1 MLELRHLRS
10 LIALSQTGNLSTAAQ
25 RVHLTQ
31 SALSH
36 QMRALEEY
44 FSASLFERKTRPLR
58 FSAAGQRLLQLAGE
72 VLPAIEGAHRDVTK
86 LAGGSA
92 GNLRIAVECHTCFDW
107 LMPAMDAFRE
117 NWPEVELDLV
127 SGFHPDPL
135 ALIEQSRADLVVMS
149 EKKKSKGVTWHP
161 LFRFEI
167 AALLANDHSLVAKPF
182 LKPRDFAAQTLI
194 TYPVP
199 DEMLDIMRDFLQPGG
214 IKPARRTAELTV
226 AILQLVAS
234 RRGMAALPVWSVQS
248 YLERGYVARKRLG
261 KEGLWS
267 TLYAATATSL
277 AELPFMQDFLQTL
290 KSTGYAKLQDVIPA
304 EASKT

>member
-1 MLELRHLRS
+1 MIEIRHLRS
-10 LIALSQTGNLSTAAQ
+10 LVALSQTGNLTTAAQ
-25 RVHLTQ
+25 RVYLTQ

-36 QMRALEEY
+36 QIRALEDY
-44 FSASLFERKTRPLR
+44 FEISLFERKTRPLR
-58 FSAAGQRLLQLAGE
+58 FSAAGQRLLELADQI
-72 VLPAIEGAHRDVTK
+72 LPAIDNARRDVTK

-117 NWPEVELDLV
+117 HWPEVELDLV

-149 EKKKSKGVTWHP
+149 EKKKSNGIYWSP

-167 AALLANDHSLVAKPF
+167 AALLANDHPLSTKAF

-214 IKPARRTAELTV
+214 IKPARRSAELTV

-234 RRGMAALPVWSVQS
+234 RRGIAALPVWSVQP
-248 YLERGYVARKRLG
+248 YLDRGYVTRKRLG
-261 KEGLWS
+261 KNGLWS
-267 TLYAATATSL
+267 TLYAATASSA
-277 AELPFMQDFLQTL
+277 AELPFMQDFLRTL
-290 KSTGYAKLQDVIPA
+290 KSTGYTKLPDVVPA
-304 EASKT
+304 V

>member
-1 MLELRHLRS
+1 MLEIRHLRS
-10 LIALSQTGNLSTAAQ
+10 LVALSQTGNLSAAAQ

-44 FSASLFERKTRPLR
+44 FGIRLFERKTRPLR
-58 FSAAGQRLLQLAGE
+58 FSTAGQRLLRLADE
-72 VLPAIEGAHRDVTK
+72 VLPAIDGARRDVTK

-135 ALIEQSRADLVVMS
+135 ALIEQSRADLVVLS
-149 EKKKSKGVTWHP
+149 EKKKCEGISWCP

-167 AALLANDHSLVAKPF
+167 AALLANDHPLSAKPF

-199 DEMLDIMRDFLQPGG
+199 DEMLDIMRDFLQPAG

-234 RRGMAALPVWSVQS
+234 RRGLAALPVWSVQT
-248 YLERGYVARKRLG
+248 YLERGYVTRKALG
-261 KEGLWS
+261 KTGLWS
-267 TLYAATATSL
+267 TLYAASSNSL
-277 AELPFMQDFLQTL
+277 AELPFMQDFLRTL
-290 KSTGYAKLQDVIPA
+290 KSTGYAQLPDVIPA
-304 EASKT
+304 K

>member
-1 MLELRHLRS
+1 MLEIRHLRS
-10 LIALSQTGNLSTAAQ
+10 LVALAQTGNLSTAAQ

-36 QMRALEEY
+36 QIRALEDY
-44 FSASLFERKTRPLR
+44 FDISLFERKTRPLR
-58 FSAAGQRLLQLAGE
+58 FSTAGQRLLRLAEE
-72 VLPAIEGAHRDVTK
+72 VLPAIDNARRDVTK

-117 NWPEVELDLV
+117 HWPEVELDLV

-149 EKKKSKGVTWHP
+149 EKKKGEGISWCP

-167 AALLANDHSLVAKPF
+167 AALLANDHPLCAKAF
-182 LKPRDFAAQTLI
+182 LKPRDFAAQTLV

-199 DEMLDIMRDFLQPGG
+199 DEMLDIMREFLQPGG
-214 IKPARRTAELTV
+214 VKPARRSAELTV

-234 RRGMAALPVWSVQS
+234 RRGIAALPVWSVQS
-248 YLERGYVARKRLG
+248 YLERGYVTRKRLG
-261 KEGLWS
+261 KNGLWS
-267 TLYAATATSL
+267 TLYAATASSV
-277 AELPFMQDFLQTL
+277 AQLPFMQDFLRTL
-290 KSTGYAKLQDVIPA
+290 KSTGYAKLQDVLPA
-304 EASKT
+304 V

>member
-1 MLELRHLRS
+1 MLEIRHLRS
-10 LIALSQTGNLSTAAQ
+10 LVALAQTGNLSAAAQ

-36 QMRALEEY
+36 QIRVLEDY
-44 FSASLFERKTRPLR
+44 FGISLFERKTRPLR
-58 FSAAGQRLLQLAGE
+58 FSSAGERLLRLADE
-72 VLPAIEGAHRDVTK
+72 VLPAIENARRDVTK

-92 GNLRIAVECHTCFDW
+92 GSLRIAVECHTCFDW
-107 LMPAMDAFRE
+107 LMPAMDVFRE
-117 NWPEVELDLV
+117 HWPEVELDLV

-149 EKKKSKGVTWHP
+149 EKKKNEGISWCP

-167 AALLANDHSLVAKPF
+167 AALLANDHPLSAKAF

-199 DEMLDIMRDFLQPGG
+199 DEMLDIMRDFLHPGG
-214 IKPARRTAELTV
+214 VKPGRRSAELTV

-234 RRGMAALPVWSVQS
+234 RRGIAALPVWSVQS
-248 YLERGYVARKRLG
+248 YIERGYVTRKRLG
-261 KEGLWS
+261 KAGLWS
-267 TLYAATATSL
+267 TLYAATASSV
-277 AELPFMQDFLQTL
+277 AHLPFIQDFLLRL
-290 KSTGYAKLQDVIPA
+290 KSTGYAKLQDVLPA
-304 EASKT
+304 D